1 MYLAVKMSGEDIGET
16 WKKQS
21 PFCTVVDII
30 ARSVTSHSWVHTQAE
45 VAGSAQGFALGRC
58 MRPVSSCQ
66 PQAQGE
72 GACPGHM
79 KGQEGLMLSRE
90 LGSF

>member
-30 ARSVTSHSWVHTQAE
+30 ARSVTSYSWVHTQAE
-45 VAGSAQGFALGRC
+45 VTGSVQGFALGGC
-58 MRPVSSCQ
+58 MRLVGFYQ

-79 KGQEGLMLSRE
+79 RGPEGLMLSRE
-90 LGSF
+90 LESF